1 MNWYKDAIVYE
12 AHIRSFRDADGN
24 GFGDFAGLTSKLDYL
39 CDLGIT
45 AIWLLPFYP
54 SPLRDDGYDV
64 SDFRAVDPRYGT
76 LEDFCGFLDQAHR
89 RGLRVITEMI
99 VNHTSDQHPW
109 FQRARHAPPGSAER
123 DFYVWSDTPDRC
135 RNARIIFTDSE
146 TSNWTWDPVAGAYY
160 WHRFFSHQ
168 PDLNYD
174 NPTVRAEVLEI
185 MDFWL
190 DIGVDGL
197 RLDAVPY
204 LHEREGTNCENLP
217 ETHAELKAI
226 RAHLDSRYKDRLL
239 LAEANQWPEDAAA
252 YFGDGDELH
261 MNYHFPLMPRLFLA
275 LARGERAPI
284 EWILDRTPEIPPS
297 AQWGIFVRNH
307 DELTLEMVTEQER
320 CEMYGYYAKDPRAK
334 LNIGIRRRLAPLL
347 DNDPRKLRLML
358 SLLFGLPGT
367 PFLYYGDE
375 IGMGDNLDLPDR
387 DGLRTPM
394 QWDDG
399 PNAGFSDADPSAL
412 YTPVIDDPEYGYRT
426 LNVAESLND
435 HSSLLNWTRKTIAVR
450 RRHPAFGRGD
460 VEWLQPADPALLAY
474 VLTHDDDAVLVVANL
489 SDRTATMP
497 LPQPGTDLLTG
508 EPTGAGELSLPPYG
522 SRWLSVIRP
531 PEDDEAA

>member
-1 MNWYKDAIVYE
+1 MDWYKDAIVYE
-12 AHIRSFRDADGN
+12 THIRSFRDADGN
-24 GFGDFAGLTSKLDYL
+24 GFGDFTGLTSKLDYL

-64 SDFRAVDPRYGT
+64 SDFRSVHPRYGT
-76 LEDFCGFLDQAHR
+76 LDDFRGFLDQAHR
-89 RGLRVITEMI
+89 RDLRVITELI
-99 VNHTSDQHPW
+99 VNHTSDRHPW
-109 FQRARHAPPGSAER
+109 FQRARRAAPGSAER
-123 DFYVWSDTPDRC
+123 DFYVWSDTPDRY
-135 RNARIIFTDSE
+135 RDARIIFTDTE

-174 NPTVRAEVLEI
+174 NPTVRAEVLAI

-190 DIGVDGL
+190 DMGVDGL

-204 LHEREGTNCENLP
+204 LYEREGTNCENLP
-217 ETHAELKAI
+217 ETHTELKVI
-226 RAHLDSRYKDRLL
+226 RAHLDTGYEDRILV
-239 LAEANQWPEDAAA
+239 AEANQWPEDAAA
-252 YFGDGDELH
+252 YFGDGDESH

-275 LARGERAPI
+275 LARGDRTPI
-284 EWILDRTPEIPPS
+284 EWILDRTPAIPPS

-307 DELTLEMVTEQER
+307 DELTLEMVTDEER
-320 CEMYGYYAKDPRAK
+320 AEMYGCYAKDPKAK
-334 LNIGIRRRLAPLL
+334 LNVGIRRRLAPLL
-347 DNDPRKLRLML
+347 GNDPRKLRLML

-375 IGMGDNLDLPDR
+375 IGMGDDLDLPDR

-426 LNVAESLND
+426 LNVAESLDD
-435 HSSLLNWTRKTIAVR
+435 HSSLLNWTRKAIAVR

-460 VEWLQPADPALLAY
+460 VEWLRPADPALLAY
-474 VLTHDDDAVLVVANL
+474 VLTYEDDAVLAVANL
-489 SDRTATMP
+489 SDRTTTMP
-497 LPQPGTDLLTG
+497 LPQPGTDLITG
-508 EPTGAGELSLPPYG
+508 EPTGAGDLSLPPYG
-522 SRWLSVIRP
+522 TRWLSVIRP